1 MVMAWPG
8 CVVSAILSD
17 IQSLK
22 CSLSSSSPSSAFVVS
37 LTDMVGAEV
46 FALMAMMALRRS
58 GGHFHFMNTMT
69 LGG

>member
-22 CSLSSSSPSSAFVVS
+22 CSLSSSAFVVS